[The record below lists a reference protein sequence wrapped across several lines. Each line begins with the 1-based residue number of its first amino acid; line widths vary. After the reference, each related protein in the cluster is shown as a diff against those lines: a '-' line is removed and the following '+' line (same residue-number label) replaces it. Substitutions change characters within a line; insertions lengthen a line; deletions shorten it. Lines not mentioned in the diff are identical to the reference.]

1 MTKEEAKD
9 YIVEVL
15 LDAASATGGKA
26 ALGREFGVDP
36 SAVSQWLRRRRFP
49 VKLVPRMAQLAGEKH
64 AQEKVTR
71 AILVQSWP
79 EFGGQRGA

>member
-15 LDAASATGGKA
+15 LDAAAAKGGKA
-26 ALGREFGVDP
+26 ELAREFGLDP
-36 SAVSQWLRRRRFP
+36 SAISQWLRRKRFP
-49 VKLVPRMAQLAGEKH
+49 VKLVPRVAQLVGKKH
-64 AQEKVTR
+64 TQEKITR

-79 EFGGQRGA
+79 EFGGQKGA